1 MSINE
6 YLVEI
11 NRVNWFGLGVSEI
24 NSEVYCVPNSKIG
37 DRIWVLATQDRF
49 EKKIARPILSLNP
62 HLEQTLKASPC
73 PYLLSC
79 PGCVLLERSKI
90 EQQQI
95 QESTHMGAMSRILE
109 IPADQLSAKLKWE
122 SLDLHLA
129 YRSKLSA
136 RIKVQKS
143 PHLKVDFILQDR
155 WGEIDIPLKAC
166 VVQNQESRDL
176 LRFLSD
182 ACSEKLIQDHR
193 LIAEFDLIKMMVVY
207 ALQSQVSLILIHRE
221 QLENP
226 QDSLV
231 MQMFKEIIQNSFLD
245 QNLSIYTQLS
255 SSLQPKKTFPLI
267 HCFGPSSL
275 IYEDIQ
281 VHPLLNFR
289 QKFQY
294 TPPSWISQ
302 NPSSIG
308 LLRQIIWQELTAI
321 AQAKP
326 LDLKQLNLIEF
337 GSGIGISTLWLAP
350 YLANILGV
358 ELMYSAYL
366 DALQNLKLNRMIA
379 LESEDLAQDLALFE
393 NVHFRCADAKRIMP
407 KLIKEGFDF
416 QVALIHAMRAE
427 LHPLLLALGQAK
439 VDTVIYLA
447 PCAPSLARDIKASM
461 SGGIDWEIQKLV
473 MLDQM
478 PGTATAMTIAI
489 LKRKEIKDVLLLCD
503 NNTE

>member
-1 MSINE
+1 MNE
-6 YLVEI
+6 YLLKI
-11 NRVNWFGLGVSEI
+11 DRMNWFGLGVGEI
-24 NSEVYCVPNSKIG
+24 EGEVYCAPNSKV
-37 DRIWVLATQDRF
+37 DEQIWVVPTYDRF
-49 EKKIARPILSLNP
+49 EKKIARPILSRNP
-62 HLEQTLKASPC
+62 HLQETLKKSPC

-95 QESTHMGAMSRILE
+95 QASTHIGAMSRILE
-109 IPADQLSAKLKWE
+109 IPADQLFAKLEWVNH
-122 SLDLHLA
+122 DWDLA

-143 PHLKVDFILQDR
+143 PQIKVDLILQDR
-155 WGEIDIPLKAC
+155 WGEIDIPLKDC
-166 VVQNQESRDL
+166 VVQNQESRDVLKL
-176 LRFLSD
+176 LADEFSK
-182 ACSEKLIQDHR
+182 KLIQDER
-193 LIAEFDLIKMMVVY
+193 LIPELDLIKMMVVY

-226 QDSLV
+226 QDSLI
-231 MQMFKEIIQNSFLD
+231 MQTLIEIIQNSFLN

-267 HCFGPSSL
+267 HCFGPISL
-275 IYEDIQ
+275 IYEDTQ
-281 VHPLLNFR
+281 VHPLLNLR

-308 LLRQIIWQELTAI
+308 LLRQIILQELMAI
-321 AQAKP
+321 AQSKS
-326 LDLKQLNLIEF
+326 LDLRQMNLIEF
-337 GSGIGISTLWLAP
+337 GSGIGVSTLWLAP
-350 YLANILGV
+350 YLAKILGV

-366 DALQNLKLNRMIA
+366 DALQNQKLNRMMA
-379 LESEDLAQDLALFE
+379 
-393 NVHFRCADAKRIMP
+393 NVGFRCADAKKIMP

-427 LHPLLLALGQAK
+427 LDPLLLELGQAK

-447 PCAPSLARDIKASM
+447 PCAPSLARDIKASI
-461 SGGIDWEIQKLV
+461 SKGVDWEIQKLL

-478 PGTATAMTIAI
+478 PGTATAMTIAV